1 MSISQIVRYYIMTYN
16 ESKDVFEK
24 SIEKLPMTEDM
35 IPFYLNIIATTD
47 DVFIRNELS
56 YRLSELY
63 PQNEEL
69 KKLLIELINSHKT
82 DGYKGSLLYALMTMD
97 YSDDDGIDMLCRQL
111 YEGNYECM
119 HKSFHMLFDIADTI
133 SEEKRARIIKYFDKF
148 GEILGERLDL
158 IEELYN
164 YLTVNTGGG
173 TISYEE

>member
-1 MSISQIVRYYIMTYN
+1 MRYN
-16 ESKDVFEK
+16 ESKDAFEQ

-35 IPFYLNIIATTD
+35 IPFYLSVIATTD
-47 DVFIRNELS
+47 SVFIRNELS
-56 YRLSELY
+56 YRLSEMY
-63 PQNEEL
+63 PKNAKL

-82 DGYKGSLLYALMTMD
+82 DGYKGSLLYALMSMD

-119 HKSFHMLFDIADTI
+119 HKAFHMLFDIADTI
-133 SEEKRARIIKYFDKF
+133 SVEKRERIIKYFDKT

-164 YLTVNTGGG
+164 YLDGENKKSTSKNTD
-173 TISYEE
+173 